1 MDARH
6 RLRTHWYRPA
16 RRGEVSLNLARVVR
30 EDGYVLLGKSLAH
43 LREDLIRAVRDGR
56 VEPAV
61 LAMLDGS
68 MPLPVLERLYGPSVR
83 KSLVTREDLEKARGP
98 GPHRVP
104 EPDPEA
110 DTGLAKSLRELEE
123 TIDGL
128 RAALDDDDD

>member
-30 EDGYVLLGKSLAH
+30 EDGYVLLGKSLAS
-43 LREDLIRAVRDGR
+43 LREDLISAVRDGR

-61 LAMLDGS
+61 LAMLDAS
-68 MPLPVLERLYGPSVR
+68 IPLPMLERLYGPSVK
-83 KSLVTREDLEKARGP
+83 KSLITREDLEKARGR

-104 EPDPEA
+104 EPDPEP
-110 DTGLAKSLRELEE
+110 DPELAKSLRDLEA

-128 RAALDDDDD
+128 RAALDDD